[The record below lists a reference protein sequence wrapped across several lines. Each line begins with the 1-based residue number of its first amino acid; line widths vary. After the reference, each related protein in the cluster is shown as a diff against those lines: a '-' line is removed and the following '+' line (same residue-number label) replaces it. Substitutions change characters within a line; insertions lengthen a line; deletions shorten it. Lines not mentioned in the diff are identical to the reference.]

1 MNVERVFDRV
11 VEREA
16 TWRHASARRR
26 RARASDRVEFGS
38 LGVLRRGRRCL
49 ARVERS
55 ARGGRSA
62 RSPVTDAST
71 VVTPDDTR
79 LLSGEEGGDRD

>member
-1 MNVERVFDRV
+1 M
-11 VEREA
+11 
-16 TWRHASARRR
+16 
-26 RARASDRVEFGS
+26 
-38 LGVLRRGRRCL
+38 

-62 RSPVTDAST
+62 RSPVTGAGRI
-71 VVTPDDTR
+71 VAPDDAR